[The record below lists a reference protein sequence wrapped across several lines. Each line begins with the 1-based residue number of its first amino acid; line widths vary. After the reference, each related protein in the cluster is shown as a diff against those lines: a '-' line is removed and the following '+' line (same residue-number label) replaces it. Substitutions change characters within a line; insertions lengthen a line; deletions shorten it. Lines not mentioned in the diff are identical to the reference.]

1 MNKQRYYVGGI
12 FCNKCFYTQMA
23 KLRLQGKDPKAISID
38 KYDRIRKFT
47 CFKCRKTETVFAN
60 HEPDNVHRILSYN
73 DP

>member
-1 MNKQRYYVGGI
+1 
-12 FCNKCFYTQMA
+12 MA
-23 KLRLQGKDPKAISID
+23 KLKLQGKDPKAISID